1 VKENAIDDVDE
12 CCSVVERADRQGQPG
27 KSAGLQFLHQPL
39 DLSFLRRRRVQQAN
53 VLVDK
58 DAERRIQG
66 EVGRK
71 ARDAE
76 AIHEHLGVL
85 VEGVR
90 LRVVAQLVTEVRSE
104 FSNERQAQALLIG
117 AGGGQHQGLL
127 EGVRLTGARAGDDQT
142 QGMVGVD
149 NRVSRLLPQPT
160 DLTERRS
167 IHSRES
173 IDAQWQEVIAGRCG
187 MHDEQSEMVIVEWTL
202 KSGHEQEFLDFRE
215 PIQPSTPGF
224 LGEQLY
230 RAEID
235 GDRETIMYVNIG
247 RWRSRADF
255 YAEVP
260 GVTEGSAP
268 KPQDFEAAPRRRI
281 WVRPVGSLDNGAS
294 GTGRPGSIFP
304 PITMN

>member
-1 VKENAIDDVDE
+1 
-12 CCSVVERADRQGQPG
+12 
-27 KSAGLQFLHQPL
+27 
-39 DLSFLRRRRVQQAN
+39 
-53 VLVDK
+53 
-58 DAERRIQG
+58 
-66 EVGRK
+66 
-71 ARDAE
+71 
-76 AIHEHLGVL
+76 
-85 VEGVR
+85 
-90 LRVVAQLVTEVRSE
+90 
-104 FSNERQAQALLIG
+104 
-117 AGGGQHQGLL
+117 
-127 EGVRLTGARAGDDQT
+127 
-142 QGMVGVD
+142 
-149 NRVSRLLPQPT
+149 
-160 DLTERRS
+160 
-167 IHSRES
+167 
-173 IDAQWQEVIAGRCG
+173 
-187 MHDEQSEMVIVEWTL
+187 MHDEQSEMVIVEWTI

-268 KPQDFEAAPRRRI
+268 QPQDFEAAPRRRL

-294 GTGRPGSIFP
+294 GTGRPGSIRP